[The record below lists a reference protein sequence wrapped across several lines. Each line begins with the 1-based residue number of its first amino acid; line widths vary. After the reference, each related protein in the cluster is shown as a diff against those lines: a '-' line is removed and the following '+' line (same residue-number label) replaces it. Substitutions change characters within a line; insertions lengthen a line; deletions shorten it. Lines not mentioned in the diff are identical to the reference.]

1 MGADPTCGT
10 IGPVGGLGYNPSSRD
25 LLQEGLGM
33 ADFEKNDLIYDWN
46 TVSAR
51 AVERGVQFDDE
62 TLRDGLQSPSVRDPN
77 LDQKLELVRLMD
89 ELGIDTADV
98 GLPGAGAR
106 AREHISVL
114 CREMASLRI
123 TPNVACRTLVGD
135 IAPVVD
141 LVQETGRPV
150 EVCAFIGSSPIRQ
163 FAEGWQLDDMLRLSR
178 EAVEFCVANDL
189 PCMFVTEDTTRARP
203 EDVRRLYATAIE
215 AGAKRICI
223 CDTCGHATPPGV
235 RDLVGY
241 VRSLVA
247 ELGADVGID
256 WHGHRD
262 RGLGLINALTAVQAG
277 ATRIHACALGIGERA
292 GNTEMDLLLV
302 NLKLM
307 GSIDNDLSRLA
318 DYCRAASEAT
328 GVAIPHNYSV
338 FGQDA
343 FETGTGVHAAA
354 VIKAYK
360 KGDAW
365 LADRV
370 YSGVPAGMFG
380 LEQII
385 KVGPMSGKSNV
396 AWVLE
401 RHGVDPTDDAV
412 AKVLLKAKET
422 PRLLTDD
429 EVLAAAGA

>member
-1 MGADPTCGT
+1 MTQPA
-10 IGPVGGLGYNPSSRD
+10 R
-25 LLQEGLGM
+25 E
-33 ADFEKNDLIYDWN
+33 ELIYDWN
-46 TVSAR
+46 TVGAK
-51 AVERGVQFDDE
+51 APAKGVAFDDE
-62 TLRDGLQSPSVRDPN
+62 TLRDGLQSPSVRDPD
-77 LDQKLELVRLMD
+77 LGQKIELIHLME

-106 AREHISVL
+106 AREHIAAL
-114 CREMASLRI
+114 CREMSGLRI
-123 TPNVACRTLVGD
+123 TPNVACRTLVSD

-141 LVQETGRPV
+141 LVQETGEPV

-163 FAEGWQLDDMLRLSR
+163 FAEGWELDQMIALSR
-178 EAVEFCVANDL
+178 EAVGFAVKNGL
-189 PCMFVTEDTTRARP
+189 PCMFVTEDTTRAKP
-203 EDVRRLYATAIE
+203 DDVRRLYTAAIE
-215 AGAKRICI
+215 AGAQRICV
-223 CDTCGHATPPGV
+223 CDTCGHATPAGV
-235 RDLVGY
+235 RALIHFVKDLVN
-241 VRSLVA
+241 

-262 RGLGLINALTAVQAG
+262 RGLGLINALAAVEAG
-277 ATRIHACALGIGERA
+277 ATRVHATALGVGERA

-302 NLKLM
+302 NLRLM
-307 GSIDNDLSRLA
+307 GVIDNDLSALA
-318 DYCRAASEAT
+318 EYCRVAAEAC
-328 GVAIPHNYSV
+328 GVPIPHNYSV

-354 VIKAYK
+354 VIKAYR

-380 LEQII
+380 LEQVI

-401 RHGVDPTDDAV
+401 RHGLQPTEEAV
-412 AKVLLKAKET
+412 QRVLNRAKET
-422 PRLLTDD
+422 PRLLTDA
-429 EVLAAAGA
+429 EVLEAAGG